1 MKNLFKKLFVSS
13 LIITLA
19 FQYHPQE
26 AKAYT
31 ATGFNAYY
39 ISVGKADCILIQQG
53 DLYGLIDTGNTTD
66 LAVVENFLDRKWVT
80 TLEFIIITHLDVDHC
95 GNVTPLAIEYNAKS
109 IVYRELSST
118 AQEKLTSGGYLSRYN
133 EILGLSAAKNTNSY
147 AGRSLKFGDA
157 TINFYSRQASF
168 IDDNDPKFNNV
179 GLSTRINLDS
189 LIFQIVYKS
198 NKFFFLGDAGT
209 SANDYVS
216 NNYSAAILKSD
227 VLKISHHG
235 MSANNTVGIIT
246 SVGASIAINSAS
258 PDFAT
263 QATTKKRLEAANEN
277 VKIYETWNIP
287 SYMPADSNTY
297 TGILVMSNGTKVT
310 TYGVYNRG
318 ATSCNKTKFN

>member
-1 MKNLFKKLFVSS
+1 MKNFFKRLFVLS

-19 FQYHPQE
+19 FQNYPQQ

-66 LAVVENFLDRKWVT
+66 LTAVKNFLDRKGVT

-95 GNVTPLAIEYNAKS
+95 GNVKALATDYKAKS
-109 IVYRELSST
+109 IVYRELTSN
-118 AQEKLTSGGYLSRYN
+118 AQSKLTSGYLARYN
-133 EILGLSAAKNTNSY
+133 EIIGLSASKNTNSFD
-147 AGRSLKFGDA
+147 GKSLKFGDA
-157 TINFYSRQASF
+157 TINFYSRQKSF
-168 IDDNDPKFNNV
+168 IDDTDPKFDNV
-179 GLSTRINLDS
+179 ALSTRINLDS

-198 NKFFFLGDAGT
+198 TKFFFLGDSGT

-216 NNYSAAILKSD
+216 GKYSASILKSD

-235 MSANNTVGIIT
+235 MSANNTAGIIKAVAA
-246 SVGASIAINSAS
+246 SVAINSAS
-258 PDFAT
+258 SDFAT
-263 QATTKKRLEAANEN
+263 ESLTKDRLKSANAN

-297 TGILVMSNGTKVT
+297 TGILVISDGTKVT
-310 TYGVYNRG
+310 TYGVYNWG
-318 ATSCNKTKFN
+318 TTSCNKTKFN